1 MMKNILNID
10 IYLHKYKTPIFLTKR
25 IIALSKTA
33 PLSNT
38 FQKVQ
43 IKLFICSVEAK

>member
-1 MMKNILNID
+1 MMKNILNIY
-10 IYLHKYKTPIFLTKR
+10 IYLHKCKAPIFLTKR
-25 IIALSKTA
+25 IIAFSKTA
-33 PLSNT
+33 LLLNT